1 MYIYAL
7 NDSVRLSFYISRKL
21 IAAPQKAFSALIM
34 RISIIATAISVA
46 AMIVATSFVNGFQ
59 HIVAEKIYSF
69 WGHLRIEHYEP
80 LRSTNAEASF
90 IEKNDSLVQF
100 LQKNPNIQSI
110 APFVTHSAILNANGT
125 IEGVMIKGISS
136 QYPVENIEQYL
147 IAGKIPN
154 WEDSIQAQQLILSR
168 HMANQLAMHVGD
180 SLLVYFIS
188 KEGGSPRVR
197 KVRVSGI
204 FNTGI
209 DVYDQVF
216 AIGNL
221 AYLNKIN
228 QIDPLSISGYEI
240 QLKSSSQLNETA
252 NQIFPLLPIGWNAIT
267 LKDLSPEIF
276 DWLALQDTNTYI
288 FLGLMLVVAAIN
300 LITCLIIL
308 LLERTN
314 MIAVLKSMGAKDSL
328 VQKIF
333 IYYGSWI
340 ATIGIIAGGVLG
352 IVLCYIQQRWPFISL
367 NEEIYYVRTAP
378 ILINWLQVLWI
389 VLGTFLLSF
398 VILLLPSAISKKI
411 NVSKT
416 LQFK

>member
-1 MYIYAL
+1 
-7 NDSVRLSFYISRKL
+7 
-21 IAAPQKAFSALIM
+21 M

-59 HIVAEKIYSF
+59 HVVAEKIYSF

-80 LRSTNAEASF
+80 LRSTNAEAAF

-125 IEGVMIKGISS
+125 IEGVMIKGVSS
-136 QYPVENIEQYL
+136 QYPAENLDQYL
-147 IAGKIPN
+147 IAGSIPN

-168 HMANQLAMHVGD
+168 HMANQLKRNVGD

-188 KEGGSPRVR
+188 KDGGSPRVR

-221 AYLNKIN
+221 AYLNKLN
-228 QIDPLSISGYEI
+228 QIDTHSISGYEI

-252 NQIFPLLPIGWNAIT
+252 NQIFPLLPVGWNAIT

-288 FLGLMLVVAAIN
+288 FLGLMLVVAVIN

-333 IYYGSWI
+333 VYYGSWI

-352 IVLCYIQQRWPFISL
+352 IILCFIQQRWPFISL

-389 VLGTFLLSF
+389 VLGTFILSF

-416 LQFK
+416 LHFK